1 MKAKKALNIFTRGFE
16 ETLTAAETK
25 DYVDY
30 IRKGIYLRMWYEQKY
45 GATRAA
51 KIVKDMV
58 DEAKD
63 IETENERSK
72 G

>member
-1 MKAKKALNIFTRGFE
+1 MKAKKALHIFSRGFE

-25 DYVDY
+25 DYCDY
-30 IRKGIYLRMWYEQKY
+30 IRKAIYLRMWYEQKY
-45 GATRAA
+45 GARAA
-51 KIVKDMV
+51 KIVKDMA

-63 IETENERSK
+63 IEAENERSK